1 MGRGGF
7 EGSGIRRIM
16 GRGRLRAGL
25 AIVLLAS
32 LLVAVPAVVTPIPK
46 AAALDS
52 PGSLDLTF
60 GDAPS
65 WALNTVA
72 VAANGSIGIGDAAGF
87 SIYSDAG
94 VRNTLWTN
102 GQVYALATQMV
113 GSTQYFLVGGG
124 TSPLMRFSTA
134 GVKDATF
141 ATGQTGIHRAIVDV
155 GTSTAERI
163 FAGSAND
170 FKRYTANGALEA
182 TVAMG
187 SQVNALAK
195 QTIAGTDYVLV
206 GGVFGL
212 RRYTT
217 ASALDSSFNV
227 TPGGTV
233 TAIAMQSDGKIVVGG
248 AFGIKRYLSDGTA
261 DSSFASI
268 TTAVTSLAVQSNGKI
283 LAGTTANLKR
293 YDTAGVADSAFN
305 TAASANGT
313 FSVSTVAIDTVGRA
327 VIGGPSNISPKRFI
341 RRYFLEYA
349 TPGVPPAPTAVP
361 GDGQA
366 TITVAAGSGTAPTSY
381 TVTAVGTSPAQ
392 TCTVTGS
399 SGSCVIS
406 GLTNGTP
413 YTFTTTAT
421 NTDPAATSGS
431 SSASNAVTPVVNP
444 IFLAASVNTAGT
456 YVTLT
461 YNKPLA
467 ATTAPTTAF
476 TVVSGGSTNAV
487 TSVSVSGSTVI
498 LGLTRTVGI
507 GQVVT
512 VAYAAPT
519 ADGATTNSAIQ
530 NLAGDDAFALS
541 TTTIPNNSVADVT
554 LPTYV
559 SSATNIGGTTIVL
572 TYSEALAVATAS
584 SSAFT
589 VLVDGAPATVGSV
602 SVSGDKVT
610 LGVSPSILSG
620 QVVSVAYAAPT
631 ASASTTNLAVQDVS
645 GLDAAALT
653 ASSVTNN
660 SLKLASC
667 LAGYG
672 LGGVGGTTRASASG
686 GDGCVIV
693 EYGSTSEQFS
703 YIGEPY
709 SWTVPAGVSSVKF
722 KVYGA
727 GGGGITTGGD
737 LGALTAY
744 DGGRGGYA
752 EGTYAVTPG
761 QTFKIV
767 VGDGGVGNDNVKS
780 QEVRS
785 LTYTYRSGGSATV
798 DFSGTNPYVTGQTVT
813 ISGAG
818 TGFNGTYT
826 LTSSSGTRITY
837 NIPDQTFANPG
848 ASGTVSGLGRCV
860 NSSLPATYGGGGST
874 RNQNCGTTGNGI
886 DTFASGGGGS
896 SVYTFSSTPKP
907 VVSAGGGGGAG
918 AQGAGGA
925 GGGNDASALTG
936 GAGANGGGSGTSGG
950 KGALQTAA
958 GGSSGAASPT
968 IPGAGT
974 GGSGG
979 NPVTSGAS
987 AADGV
992 GGIST
997 YGGGGGGGGYYG
1009 GGAGGT
1015 GGAGGGGSS
1024 KVHVIDLVGPKL
1036 ATVNPA
1042 VLGTNGLDLTLTFD
1056 ESLSSTTAAISNYKV
1071 TVDGKTVTVSSRTVS
1086 GTTLKLTLATPIS
1099 SDQTVLVSYTAPSP
1113 LDSATTNLAIQDT
1126 SGNDAATFT
1135 NQTVQNNSSLGPDK
1149 TPPNFSSMT
1158 ISGSQVTLTFD
1169 ETLAT
1174 SPALNKSAFTVFV
1187 DETARTPTTAVV
1199 SGSTVVLTFASAI
1212 PSTAVVTAAYEAP
1225 AVNASTA
1232 NVAVQD
1238 LNGNDA
1244 LSFAR
1249 TYSPYSSDWQWT
1261 TPFNAATNT
1270 PGGGCDGAGSINR
1283 AKSKLLPNGISYTV
1297 GVTGDYLCINEVTE
1311 SLSQRGGQAGDFV
1324 ATGLVTEP
1332 GLKLTTSNVNCPA
1345 SSMCTPRGTMTLSFD
1360 EPVTNPVLSF
1370 AGWGGGSGSSTAWSE
1385 MSVVTPGVTVTKLSG
1400 TNIEVVNNG
1409 THIQPIVKNPSIQCH
1424 LYSGYGATAQAGCGS
1439 FQINGTVT
1447 SVSFDVILGTAR
1459 GTGYLDAWNL
1469 TASMSED
1476 FGLVPTTYESAGV
1489 ASHGV
1494 GGLKLGAAVAAD
1506 QASALYA
1513 TTNADAVARWTSLA
1527 GNPKADDGVAAFVQS
1542 PAIAFGAPGTTYSTQ
1557 VALSGVASSANLCGW
1572 IDFNRDEVF
1581 SYSERACATDPVAG
1595 ATSATLSWVVP
1606 AVVKPGLTYARV
1618 RLSYDTLTVST
1629 GKVASGEVEDYSLTI
1644 LATDV
1649 PISLDDAS
1657 IGAMGVM
1664 QVITPLA
1671 NDQID
1676 GSYDWTPSSVKLCT
1690 PDELPPDCSA
1700 TVLEVDGEGTY
1711 RVQPDGTVQFTPLP
1725 AYTGT
1730 ARPVT
1735 YQVSDTAPTPRVRSA
1750 TITPTVLPVPTATPE
1765 TKTLFPGESV
1775 DFSAIT
1781 GAGGLATG
1789 TGLVTAGTG
1798 ATCLYTPN
1806 TTTCDADNSVTIAG
1820 EGTFTLDPSTG
1831 VVTYLADEDATD
1843 GPKASITYRVTD
1855 AVGQTATSTLT
1866 PVITPAPP
1874 AATAETKSVL
1884 PGGTISFTN
1893 ITGTSGL
1900 ATGTDLQTSG
1910 AGATCL
1916 VDVSVT
1922 PNTCGTGFTNADGVW
1937 SIDQATGVVTFVANN
1952 PLSAG
1957 TKTSIT
1963 YRVTDIAGQTA
1974 TSTLTP
1980 VVPPPPVALN
1990 DTKAAGAY
1998 DTNQT
2003 ISPLTND
2010 AAGAPS
2016 APLVVSTLKFCPTS
2030 ATAPFTSTN
2039 CSLVPSQG
2047 SPLITADGKY
2057 WVDPATGVVTFDPNV
2072 GFTGAVTQP
2081 VQYVVADSLGQQT
2094 TAKITL
2100 SVSMP
2105 TPPAATPQTK
2115 SVLPGGTISFTN
2127 ITGGSG
2133 LATGTDLQ
2141 TSGAGVTCLY
2151 MPNTTTCDADN
2162 VVTIAGQGAF
2172 TLDPA
2177 TGVVTYVADPGITQG
2192 TKTSITYRVTDIAGQ
2207 TATSTLTPVIPPP
2220 PVAVDDTRPTGAY
2233 DTNQTI
2239 SPLTNDS
2246 PGAVSAPLVLSSLK
2260 FCPTSATA
2268 PFTSTNCSLVPSQ
2281 GSPLVTADGKYWVDP
2296 ATGVVTFDPDPDFS
2310 GTVTQPVQYVVAD
2323 SLGQQATAKITLSVS
2338 NPPAPVA
2345 TPQMKSVLPGGTI
2358 SFTNITGGSG
2368 LATGTGL
2375 ATSGAGATCLY
2386 TPNTATCDA
2395 DNVVTIAGQGT
2406 FTLDPTTG
2414 VVTYVADPGVTP
2426 GTKTSITY
2434 RVTDI
2439 VGQTATS
2446 TLTPVVPPPPV
2457 AVNDTNV
2464 DDYDTNQSITP
2475 MANDRAG
2482 DGSAPLVLSTLKF
2495 CPTSA
2500 TAPFTSTNC
2509 SLVPS
2514 QGSPL
2519 VTADGKYWVDPATGV
2534 VTFDPDAGFIG
2545 VVTVPIHY
2553 VVADVFARVVSA
2565 TITPEVLP
2573 PAPPIANPT
2582 ETFGV
2587 RSEVQNSDL
2596 LDNDFPGHSSIPLA
2610 LSTIRL
2616 CDDGE
2621 LAPGCSAFRVTV
2633 LDVGEY
2639 VLDPATG
2646 VVSFTP
2652 ESDFI
2657 GTADSLPYMVADEMG
2672 RVVSSTYT
2680 PTVVDPPVLA
2690 DDSGQSEQGV
2700 AQRISIFGN
2709 DSPANAGVP
2718 FDLATLRLCRPSDTP
2733 PACTQ
2738 TSVAIAGEGTYS
2750 INGDGTVTF
2759 TPEPE
2764 FIGVATPI
2772 AYVVEDVL
2780 GQVVWATIHPTVT
2793 PRPEVIT
2800 IAGQKLPM
2808 TGSDLLAFV
2817 GWAVLLFSAGFAL
2830 EMLRRRRLN

>member
-1916 VDVSVT
+1916 VDVSMT

-2162 VVTIAGQGAF
+2162 VVTIAGQGTF

>member
-1 MGRGGF
+1 
-7 EGSGIRRIM
+7 
-16 GRGRLRAGL
+16 
-25 AIVLLAS
+25 
-32 LLVAVPAVVTPIPK
+32 
-46 AAALDS
+46 
-52 PGSLDLTF
+52 
-60 GDAPS
+60 
-65 WALNTVA
+65 
-72 VAANGSIGIGDAAGF
+72 
-87 SIYSDAG
+87 
-94 VRNTLWTN
+94 
-102 GQVYALATQMV
+102 
-113 GSTQYFLVGGG
+113 
-124 TSPLMRFSTA
+124 
-134 GVKDATF
+134 
-141 ATGQTGIHRAIVDV
+141 
-155 GTSTAERI
+155 
-163 FAGSAND
+163 
-170 FKRYTANGALEA
+170 
-182 TVAMG
+182 
-187 SQVNALAK
+187 
-195 QTIAGTDYVLV
+195 
-206 GGVFGL
+206 
-212 RRYTT
+212 
-217 ASALDSSFNV
+217 
-227 TPGGTV
+227 
-233 TAIAMQSDGKIVVGG
+233 
-248 AFGIKRYLSDGTA
+248 
-261 DSSFASI
+261 
-268 TTAVTSLAVQSNGKI
+268 
-283 LAGTTANLKR
+283 
-293 YDTAGVADSAFN
+293 
-305 TAASANGT
+305 
-313 FSVSTVAIDTVGRA
+313 
-327 VIGGPSNISPKRFI
+327 
-341 RRYFLEYA
+341 
-349 TPGVPPAPTAVP
+349 
-361 GDGQA
+361 
-366 TITVAAGSGTAPTSY
+366 
-381 TVTAVGTSPAQ
+381 
-392 TCTVTGS
+392 
-399 SGSCVIS
+399 
-406 GLTNGTP
+406 
-413 YTFTTTAT
+413 
-421 NTDPAATSGS
+421 
-431 SSASNAVTPVVNP
+431 
-444 IFLAASVNTAGT
+444 
-456 YVTLT
+456 
-461 YNKPLA
+461 
-467 ATTAPTTAF
+467 
-476 TVVSGGSTNAV
+476 
-487 TSVSVSGSTVI
+487 
-498 LGLTRTVGI
+498 
-507 GQVVT
+507 
-512 VAYAAPT
+512 
-519 ADGATTNSAIQ
+519 
-530 NLAGDDAFALS
+530 
-541 TTTIPNNSVADVT
+541 
-554 LPTYV
+554 
-559 SSATNIGGTTIVL
+559 
-572 TYSEALAVATAS
+572 
-584 SSAFT
+584 
-589 VLVDGAPATVGSV
+589 
-602 SVSGDKVT
+602 
-610 LGVSPSILSG
+610 
-620 QVVSVAYAAPT
+620 
-631 ASASTTNLAVQDVS
+631 
-645 GLDAAALT
+645 
-653 ASSVTNN
+653 
-660 SLKLASC
+660 
-667 LAGYG
+667 
-672 LGGVGGTTRASASG
+672 
-686 GDGCVIV
+686 
-693 EYGSTSEQFS
+693 
-703 YIGEPY
+703 
-709 SWTVPAGVSSVKF
+709 
-722 KVYGA
+722 
-727 GGGGITTGGD
+727 
-737 LGALTAY
+737 
-744 DGGRGGYA
+744 
-752 EGTYAVTPG
+752 
-761 QTFKIV
+761 
-767 VGDGGVGNDNVKS
+767 
-780 QEVRS
+780 
-785 LTYTYRSGGSATV
+785 
-798 DFSGTNPYVTGQTVT
+798 
-813 ISGAG
+813 
-818 TGFNGTYT
+818 
-826 LTSSSGTRITY
+826 
-837 NIPDQTFANPG
+837 
-848 ASGTVSGLGRCV
+848 
-860 NSSLPATYGGGGST
+860 
-874 RNQNCGTTGNGI
+874 
-886 DTFASGGGGS
+886 
-896 SVYTFSSTPKP
+896 
-907 VVSAGGGGGAG
+907 
-918 AQGAGGA
+918 
-925 GGGNDASALTG
+925 
-936 GAGANGGGSGTSGG
+936 
-950 KGALQTAA
+950 
-958 GGSSGAASPT
+958 
-968 IPGAGT
+968 
-974 GGSGG
+974 
-979 NPVTSGAS
+979 
-987 AADGV
+987 
-992 GGIST
+992 
-997 YGGGGGGGGYYG
+997 
-1009 GGAGGT
+1009 
-1015 GGAGGGGSS
+1015 
-1024 KVHVIDLVGPKL
+1024 
-1036 ATVNPA
+1036 VNPA

-1099 SDQTVLVSYTAPSP
+1099 SDQTLLVSYTAPSP

-1187 DETARTPTTAVV
+1187 DEAARTPTTAVV
-1199 SGSTVVLTFASAI
+1199 SGSTVVLTFDTAI

-1249 TYSPYSSDWQWT
+1249 TYSPNSTDWEWT
-1261 TPFNAATNT
+1261 TPFNSATNT
-1270 PGGGCDGAGSINR
+1270 PVGGCDGAGSINR
-1283 AKSKLLPNGISYTV
+1283 AKKKLLPNGVSYTV
-1297 GVTGDYLCINEVTE
+1297 GVTGDHLCINDVTE

-1409 THIQPIVKNPSIQCH
+1409 THIQPIVKNPSVNCQTS
-1424 LYSGYGATAQAGCGS
+1424 SGYGATAQAGCGS
-1439 FQINGTVT
+1439 FQVNGTVT
-1447 SVSFDVILGTAR
+1447 SVSFAVILGTAR

-1557 VALSGVASSANLCGW
+1557 VALSGVTSSANLCGW

-1649 PISLDDAS
+1649 PISLDDTS
-1657 IGAMGVM
+1657 IGAMGAM

-1916 VDVSVT
+1916 VDVSMT

-1963 YRVTDIAGQTA
+1963 YRVTDVAGQTATSTLTPVVPPPPVALNDTQETGAYDTNQTIRPLVNDAPGAASAPLVLSSLKFCPTSATTPFTSTNCSLVPSQGSPLVTADGKYWVDPATGVVTFDPDPDFSGTVTQPLQYVVADSLGQETTAKITLSVSNPTPPVATPETESVLPGGTISFTTITGTSGLATGTGLATSGAGATCLYTPNTTTCDADNVVTVAGQGTFTLDPATGIVTYEADPGVTQGTKTSITYRVTDIVGQTATSTLTPIVPPPPVALNDTQDAGAYDTNQTISPLTNDSPGAPSAPLVLSSLRFCPTSATAPFTSANCSLVPSQGSPLITADGKYWVDPATGVVTFDPNVGFTGTVREPVHYVVADSLGQETTAKITLSVSMPTPPTATPETESVLPGGTIDFTTITGGSGLATGTGLQTSGAGVTCLYTPNTTTCDADNVVTIAGQGTFTLDPATGVVTYVAEPGVTQGTKTSITYRVTDIAGQTATSTLTPVVPPPPVANNDTQPAGAYDTDQTISPLSNDSPGAASAPLVLSSLKFCPTSATTPFTSTNCSLVPSQANPLVTADGEYWVDPATGVVTFDPNVGFTGTVREPVHYVVADSLGQETTAKITLSVSNPTPPVATPETESVLPGGTITFTNITGGSGLATGTGLVTSGAGATCLVDVSMTPNTCGTGFTNADGVWSIDQATGVVTFVANNPLSAGTKTSITYRVTDVAGQTA

-2260 FCPTSATA
+2260 FCPASATA

-2386 TPNTATCDA
+2386 TPNTTTCDA

-2446 TLTPVVPPPPV
+2446 TLTPIVPPPPV

-2573 PAPPIANPT
+2573 PAPPTANPT

>member
-1 MGRGGF
+1 
-7 EGSGIRRIM
+7 
-16 GRGRLRAGL
+16 
-25 AIVLLAS
+25 
-32 LLVAVPAVVTPIPK
+32 
-46 AAALDS
+46 
-52 PGSLDLTF
+52 
-60 GDAPS
+60 
-65 WALNTVA
+65 
-72 VAANGSIGIGDAAGF
+72 
-87 SIYSDAG
+87 
-94 VRNTLWTN
+94 
-102 GQVYALATQMV
+102 
-113 GSTQYFLVGGG
+113 
-124 TSPLMRFSTA
+124 
-134 GVKDATF
+134 
-141 ATGQTGIHRAIVDV
+141 
-155 GTSTAERI
+155 
-163 FAGSAND
+163 
-170 FKRYTANGALEA
+170 
-182 TVAMG
+182 
-187 SQVNALAK
+187 
-195 QTIAGTDYVLV
+195 
-206 GGVFGL
+206 
-212 RRYTT
+212 
-217 ASALDSSFNV
+217 
-227 TPGGTV
+227 
-233 TAIAMQSDGKIVVGG
+233 
-248 AFGIKRYLSDGTA
+248 
-261 DSSFASI
+261 
-268 TTAVTSLAVQSNGKI
+268 
-283 LAGTTANLKR
+283 
-293 YDTAGVADSAFN
+293 
-305 TAASANGT
+305 
-313 FSVSTVAIDTVGRA
+313 
-327 VIGGPSNISPKRFI
+327 
-341 RRYFLEYA
+341 
-349 TPGVPPAPTAVP
+349 
-361 GDGQA
+361 
-366 TITVAAGSGTAPTSY
+366 
-381 TVTAVGTSPAQ
+381 
-392 TCTVTGS
+392 
-399 SGSCVIS
+399 
-406 GLTNGTP
+406 
-413 YTFTTTAT
+413 
-421 NTDPAATSGS
+421 
-431 SSASNAVTPVVNP
+431 
-444 IFLAASVNTAGT
+444 
-456 YVTLT
+456 
-461 YNKPLA
+461 
-467 ATTAPTTAF
+467 
-476 TVVSGGSTNAV
+476 
-487 TSVSVSGSTVI
+487 
-498 LGLTRTVGI
+498 
-507 GQVVT
+507 
-512 VAYAAPT
+512 
-519 ADGATTNSAIQ
+519 
-530 NLAGDDAFALS
+530 
-541 TTTIPNNSVADVT
+541 
-554 LPTYV
+554 
-559 SSATNIGGTTIVL
+559 
-572 TYSEALAVATAS
+572 
-584 SSAFT
+584 
-589 VLVDGAPATVGSV
+589 
-602 SVSGDKVT
+602 
-610 LGVSPSILSG
+610 
-620 QVVSVAYAAPT
+620 
-631 ASASTTNLAVQDVS
+631 
-645 GLDAAALT
+645 
-653 ASSVTNN
+653 
-660 SLKLASC
+660 
-667 LAGYG
+667 
-672 LGGVGGTTRASASG
+672 
-686 GDGCVIV
+686 
-693 EYGSTSEQFS
+693 
-703 YIGEPY
+703 
-709 SWTVPAGVSSVKF
+709 
-722 KVYGA
+722 
-727 GGGGITTGGD
+727 
-737 LGALTAY
+737 
-744 DGGRGGYA
+744 
-752 EGTYAVTPG
+752 
-761 QTFKIV
+761 
-767 VGDGGVGNDNVKS
+767 
-780 QEVRS
+780 
-785 LTYTYRSGGSATV
+785 
-798 DFSGTNPYVTGQTVT
+798 
-813 ISGAG
+813 
-818 TGFNGTYT
+818 
-826 LTSSSGTRITY
+826 
-837 NIPDQTFANPG
+837 
-848 ASGTVSGLGRCV
+848 
-860 NSSLPATYGGGGST
+860 
-874 RNQNCGTTGNGI
+874 
-886 DTFASGGGGS
+886 
-896 SVYTFSSTPKP
+896 
-907 VVSAGGGGGAG
+907 
-918 AQGAGGA
+918 
-925 GGGNDASALTG
+925 
-936 GAGANGGGSGTSGG
+936 
-950 KGALQTAA
+950 
-958 GGSSGAASPT
+958 
-968 IPGAGT
+968 
-974 GGSGG
+974 
-979 NPVTSGAS
+979 
-987 AADGV
+987 
-992 GGIST
+992 
-997 YGGGGGGGGYYG
+997 
-1009 GGAGGT
+1009 
-1015 GGAGGGGSS
+1015 
-1024 KVHVIDLVGPKL
+1024 
-1036 ATVNPA
+1036 
-1042 VLGTNGLDLTLTFD
+1042 
-1056 ESLSSTTAAISNYKV
+1056 
-1071 TVDGKTVTVSSRTVS
+1071 
-1086 GTTLKLTLATPIS
+1086 
-1099 SDQTVLVSYTAPSP
+1099 
-1113 LDSATTNLAIQDT
+1113 
-1126 SGNDAATFT
+1126 
-1135 NQTVQNNSSLGPDK
+1135 
-1149 TPPNFSSMT
+1149 
-1158 ISGSQVTLTFD
+1158 
-1169 ETLAT
+1169 
-1174 SPALNKSAFTVFV
+1174 
-1187 DETARTPTTAVV
+1187 
-1199 SGSTVVLTFASAI
+1199 
-1212 PSTAVVTAAYEAP
+1212 
-1225 AVNASTA
+1225 
-1232 NVAVQD
+1232 
-1238 LNGNDA
+1238 
-1244 LSFAR
+1244 
-1249 TYSPYSSDWQWT
+1249 
-1261 TPFNAATNT
+1261 
-1270 PGGGCDGAGSINR
+1270 
-1283 AKSKLLPNGISYTV
+1283 
-1297 GVTGDYLCINEVTE
+1297 
-1311 SLSQRGGQAGDFV
+1311 
-1324 ATGLVTEP
+1324 
-1332 GLKLTTSNVNCPA
+1332 
-1345 SSMCTPRGTMTLSFD
+1345 
-1360 EPVTNPVLSF
+1360 
-1370 AGWGGGSGSSTAWSE
+1370 
-1385 MSVVTPGVTVTKLSG
+1385 
-1400 TNIEVVNNG
+1400 
-1409 THIQPIVKNPSIQCH
+1409 
-1424 LYSGYGATAQAGCGS
+1424 
-1439 FQINGTVT
+1439 
-1447 SVSFDVILGTAR
+1447 
-1459 GTGYLDAWNL
+1459 
-1469 TASMSED
+1469 
-1476 FGLVPTTYESAGV
+1476 
-1489 ASHGV
+1489 
-1494 GGLKLGAAVAAD
+1494 
-1506 QASALYA
+1506 
-1513 TTNADAVARWTSLA
+1513 
-1527 GNPKADDGVAAFVQS
+1527 
-1542 PAIAFGAPGTTYSTQ
+1542 
-1557 VALSGVASSANLCGW
+1557 
-1572 IDFNRDEVF
+1572 
-1581 SYSERACATDPVAG
+1581 
-1595 ATSATLSWVVP
+1595 
-1606 AVVKPGLTYARV
+1606 
-1618 RLSYDTLTVST
+1618 
-1629 GKVASGEVEDYSLTI
+1629 
-1644 LATDV
+1644 
-1649 PISLDDAS
+1649 
-1657 IGAMGVM
+1657 
-1664 QVITPLA
+1664 
-1671 NDQID
+1671 
-1676 GSYDWTPSSVKLCT
+1676 
-1690 PDELPPDCSA
+1690 
-1700 TVLEVDGEGTY
+1700 
-1711 RVQPDGTVQFTPLP
+1711 
-1725 AYTGT
+1725 
-1730 ARPVT
+1730 
-1735 YQVSDTAPTPRVRSA
+1735 
-1750 TITPTVLPVPTATPE
+1750 
-1765 TKTLFPGESV
+1765 
-1775 DFSAIT
+1775 
-1781 GAGGLATG
+1781 
-1789 TGLVTAGTG
+1789 
-1798 ATCLYTPN
+1798 
-1806 TTTCDADNSVTIAG
+1806 
-1820 EGTFTLDPSTG
+1820 
-1831 VVTYLADEDATD
+1831 
-1843 GPKASITYRVTD
+1843 
-1855 AVGQTATSTLT
+1855 
-1866 PVITPAPP
+1866 
-1874 AATAETKSVL
+1874 
-1884 PGGTISFTN
+1884 
-1893 ITGTSGL
+1893 
-1900 ATGTDLQTSG
+1900 
-1910 AGATCL
+1910 
-1916 VDVSVT
+1916 
-1922 PNTCGTGFTNADGVW
+1922 VW

-1963 YRVTDIAGQTA
+1963 YRVTDVAGQTA

-2260 FCPTSATA
+2260 FCPASATA

-2386 TPNTATCDA
+2386 TPNTTTCDA

-2446 TLTPVVPPPPV
+2446 TLTPIVPPPPV

-2573 PAPPIANPT
+2573 PAPPTANPT

-2817 GWAVLLFSAGFAL
+2817 GWAVLLIGAGFAL